1 MSTTLTIPTDFTETT
16 SVTSGEVTLT
26 VGTFRADGL
35 NARRSWHYYI
45 SVRGK
50 VVYTSDDLSGWGDA
64 PMMLE
69 TFVDFLSAWV
79 ESTEWQQ
86 RNRRSDGENADL
98 FPEWL
103 YPLISHEVET
113 LYLLTRDE
121 EEG

>member
-45 SVRGK
+45 SVRGE

-64 PMMLE
+64 TMMLE
-69 TFVDFLSAWV
+69 TFADFLSAWA
-79 ESTEWQQ
+79 ESVAYME
-86 RNRRSDGENADL
+86 RNGREGENIHL
-98 FPEWL
+98 FPLWL
-103 YPLISHEVET
+103 YPLIGHEVED
-113 LYLLTRDE
+113 LYLLARDE
-121 EEG
+121 EEEG